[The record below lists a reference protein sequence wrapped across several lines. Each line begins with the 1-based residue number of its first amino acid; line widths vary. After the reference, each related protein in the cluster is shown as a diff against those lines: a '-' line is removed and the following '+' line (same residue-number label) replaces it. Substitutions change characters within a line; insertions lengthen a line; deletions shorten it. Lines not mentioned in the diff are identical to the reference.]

1 MVIKIATLLTTRTL
15 YTSHNH
21 SAPFLGKHPAIP
33 FNRQLINFLF
43 TPRQTVITS
52 TVFHFQFPK
61 TETFC
66 ANGNEL
72 T

>member
-1 MVIKIATLLTTRTL
+1 MVIKIATLLTTGTL
-15 YTSHNH
+15 YTCHNH

-33 FNRQLINFLF
+33 PNRQLINFLF

-61 TETFC
+61 DRNFLC
-66 ANGNEL
+66 KWK
-72 T
+72 